1 MMAKLPQSSS
11 SELKPEFNLNSKAY
25 PWRSGLT
32 VNQLLIQIEAEGP
45 GVAVEC
51 NGVVVRRVERQTKL
65 IQEGD
70 QVEIVRLVGGG

>member
-1 MMAKLPQSSS
+1 MAKLPQSLF
-11 SELKPEFNLNSKAY
+11 SEAKPEFNLNSKAY

-32 VNQLLIQIEAEGP
+32 VNQLLIQIDAQGP

-51 NGVVVRRVERQTKL
+51 NGVVIRRAEHQTKL